1 MAQQSSLPLK
11 ESLGRL
17 GILLLP
23 SLKLKTVSPRGKIYE
38 QEVHDFL
45 VENFSGY
52 TVASGNITGFWKDSQ
67 GRQHY
72 GEHQEYRVG
81 FLNEEKIPTL
91 ENFIAELAEEL
102 GEQSIFWATGE
113 DTWLIYAKT
122 PQADFSETPSG
133 LKRSANQC

>member
-1 MAQQSSLPLK
+1 MK

-23 SLKLKTVSPRGKIYE
+23 SLKMKGVSPRGKSYE

-52 TVASGNITGFWKDSQ
+52 TVASGNIAGFWKDSQ

-72 GEHQEYRVG
+72 GEHLEYRVG
-81 FLNEEKIPTL
+81 FLSEDKIPLL
-91 ENFIAELAEEL
+91 ENFIAELATRLDEK
-102 GEQSIFWATGE
+102 SIFWATGE
-113 DTWLIYAKT
+113 DAWLIYRT
-122 PQADFSETPSG
+122 GQE
-133 LKRSANQC
+133 

>member
-1 MAQQSSLPLK
+1 MK

-23 SLKLKTVSPRGKIYE
+23 SLKMKTASPRGKSYE
-38 QEVHDFL
+38 QEVHHFL

-52 TVASGNITGFWKDSQ
+52 TVASGNIAGFWKDSQ

-81 FLNEEKIPTL
+81 FLSEDKIPLL
-91 ENFIAELAEEL
+91 ENYIAELAEDM
-102 GEQSIFWATGE
+102 GEESIFWATGE
-113 DTWLIYAKT
+113 DAWLIYSKGRT
-122 PQADFSETPSG
+122 TND
-133 LKRSANQC
+133 K